1 MSDYRDLRVSI
12 IGAGMGGLTAAV
24 AFARKGFKQVHVYE
38 NAPALGFVGA
48 GIQIAPNLIRVLDE
62 LGIWQGSA
70 LQREA
75 TAVKEV
81 LVIEGPSD
89 RELARVSMAN
99 VGEKYG
105 YPHYAGHRAS
115 LASVLYDAAKFEPN
129 MYFHFDQTLE
139 SVESYRPGNISFV
152 VKSSA
157 GVEQTVETDILIGAD
172 GIKSTVREVMLSRLG
187 LRAEVEDTGT
197 AAYRII
203 LDRKQME
210 PYPELLELIDS
221 DTVRRWIGPRRHL
234 IAYPIHNHTLYNI
247 ATAQPDVNFSGS
259 VNSTWTNKGDKK
271 AMKEVYSDFCPIVQ
285 KLLDL
290 VPEGG
295 VVEWRLRSH
304 KPLETWTL
312 GGVALLGDA
321 CHPTLPHL
329 SQGAAMAIEDGAI
342 LAEVVSLVPG
352 GGSDRNDIA
361 QTLKVYELLRKNR
374 TATLV
379 DLAAASART
388 LHLDDGKAKEERDR
402 EFEAAM
408 KLGKPLPDKWASPEI
423 QQMIFTY
430 DGLSDARDR
439 FKELYAS
446 SQQFSGEHGR
456 SKI

>member
-1 MSDYRDLRVSI
+1 
-12 IGAGMGGLTAAV
+12 MGGLTAAV
-24 AFARKGFKQVHVYE
+24 AFARKGFKEVHVYE

-48 GIQIAPNLIRVLDE
+48 GIQIAPNLIRVLDGF
-62 LGIWQGSA
+62 GIWQGSA

-81 LVIEGPSD
+81 RVIEGPSD
-89 RELARVSMAN
+89 RELARVSMADI
-99 VGEKYG
+99 GPKYG
-105 YPHYAGHRAS
+105 YLHYVGHRAS
-115 LASVLYDAAKFEPN
+115 LANVLYDAAKSEPN
-129 MYFHFDQTLE
+129 VHFHFDQTLQ
-139 SVESYRPGNISFV
+139 SIESYEPGNTTFV
-152 VKSSA
+152 VKDSA

-172 GIKSTVREVMLSRLG
+172 GIKSAVRESMLSGLG
-187 LRAEVEDTGT
+187 LKADVEETGT

-203 LDRKQME
+203 LERKQME
-210 PYPELLELIDS
+210 PYPELLELVDS

-247 ATAQPDVNFSGS
+247 ATTQPDVNFAGS
-259 VNSTWTNKGDKK
+259 INSTWTNKADKE
-271 AMKEVYSDFCPIVQ
+271 AMKKVYADFCPVVQ

-304 KPLETWTL
+304 KPLETWTR

-342 LAEVVSLVPG
+342 LAEVVSLVPNG
-352 GGSDRNDIA
+352 GADRRDIA
-361 QTLKVYELLRKNR
+361 QTLKVYELLRKER
-374 TATLV
+374 TSTLV

-388 LHLDDGKAKEERDR
+388 LHLDEGKAKEQRDR

-408 KLGKPLPDKWASPEI
+408 KSGKPLPDKWVSPEV
-423 QQMIFTY
+423 QQMMFTY
-430 DGLSDARDR
+430 DGLSDARNR
-439 FKELYAS
+439 FRELYAS
-446 SQQFSGEHGR
+446 LQQGSVRHGGL
-456 SKI
+456 KI